1 MVGIFP
7 DLLLNIFQVAFIY
20 FFILKKKKSYPHSY
34 LVEYSLPTFC
44 GRPKWRTPCL
54 QNPMKL
60 YETTH
65 NSLEMGHSMDFYKN
79 EMSLP
84 HNQIS
89 HSSYKCS
96 HWLGGR
102 ERERESNLM
111 DWCSVSLTAS
121 VIPLVFTHSIFTNRE
136 SLIKN
141 NYHKYFISFVIFR
154 KSKKKKT
161 KQKKQLLFQR
171 ERGSEGERKK
181 KKELKTLFFSFLFF
195 LLSFIWLVNL

>member
-1 MVGIFP
+1 MKQHTILWKWDTAWISIRMKCHCP
-7 DLLLNIFQVAFIY
+7 TIRYHIAHTNAHTDWVA
-20 FFILKKKKSYPHSY
+20 
-34 LVEYSLPTFC
+34 E
-44 GRPKWRTPCL
+44 
-54 QNPMKL
+54 
-60 YETTH
+60 
-65 NSLEMGHSMDFYKN
+65 
-79 EMSLP
+79 
-84 HNQIS
+84 
-89 HSSYKCS
+89 
-96 HWLGGR
+96 R

-154 KSKKKKT
+154 KSKQKKK

-195 LLSFIWLVNL
+195 LLSFI

>member
-1 MVGIFP
+1 M
-7 DLLLNIFQVAFIY
+7 
-20 FFILKKKKSYPHSY
+20 
-34 LVEYSLPTFC
+34 EYSLPTFC

-154 KSKKKKT
+154 KSKKKKKT
-161 KQKKQLLFQR
+161 KKTAII
-171 ERGSEGERKK
+171 SERKGEWGRE
-181 KKELKTLFFSFLFF
+181 KEKERIKNLVFFFSFLS
-195 LLSFIWLVNL
+195 SFIYLTCEPVMFVQCS